1 MLATQSAFH
10 QLQEHCEFTSLS
22 NEDGALELWMVI
34 IHDKDFDPYLIETQA
49 KMVDENRKLSFLDQ
63 TLSTMKLGGGI
74 IVWAVFFYEVLK

>member
-1 MLATQSAFH
+1 
-10 QLQEHCEFTSLS
+10 
-22 NEDGALELWMVI
+22 MVI